1 MINNRK
7 KLVLDHLN
15 TLGKAVT
22 AKEIAAAL
30 SLDRTNISRYL
41 NELHKENQIKKI
53 PGRPVLYQAISL
65 QEGKQEGNDE
75 KAFSRLIGYEA
86 SLKEMVQQ
94 AKAAIL
100 YPPNGLHTIIFGQ
113 TGTGKSL
120 FAECMYEYAL
130 EARVLAKDAPFITYN
145 CADYA
150 QNPQLLFGHIFGVKK
165 GSYTGASQDR
175 TGLIHEANN
184 GILFLDEIHRLPP
197 EGQEML
203 FTFIDK
209 GIYRPLGESNE
220 TYHANVLI
228 IGATTEKPD
237 VMLST
242 FTRRIP
248 MTITLPDL
256 VERTVEERY
265 ELVDSFL
272 KQEAQRLNQKITIK
286 REVLLAFMLYQP
298 EGNIG
303 QFQRDLKL
311 VCAKAYLNFK
321 TEKSQSLKSL
331 KIDQK
336 DLPFQ
341 VQKGLLSIKEMP
353 KQMERLIQQDKAEFT
368 YMPTSEPTENLA
380 NQLNKTAI
388 DPLMAKNLIKKTNE
402 NLLETYHLEGSDHK
416 EQKSYFNE
424 YVKTLSTT
432 SDIRKHIIDP
442 VLKELVEKMY
452 LVAKEQLQ
460 RTYSAK
466 IEFAFALH
474 LQSALERIKEK
485 QPIDISNLNAIR
497 KNYPKEFQVAIDLSA
512 MVEETYSVDVP
523 FEEIGFIALFLT
535 KQEEAEMSQKQEKT
549 TSVMVLMHGK
559 TTASSM
565 METVQEL
572 LETTVG
578 IAINMPLTMK
588 VQDMYKQV
596 RQTILK
602 DKERY
607 QQGLL
612 ILTDMGSLNTFGN
625 MLAEDLGLR
634 IKSLP
639 MVSTPVVLE
648 AVRMAS
654 IGRTLEDIYQ
664 SCQTVLKSSTKQ
676 LTLVDVKK
684 MKAVLVTC
692 FTGEGVAKKLEE
704 RIKPVLDSTKVTII
718 PLQFLHREAFKQQ
731 IDQLMES
738 YDIKAIVGTVE
749 FDYQNIPF
757 YTAYDVF
764 NDEKLLLLKTQ
775 IEEELPINEMIQSL
789 TGTLKKV
796 GSIQQL
802 MYFLQKLMQQLKKE
816 LNIMIPAGVETGIIL
831 HVAFLIEGL
840 KTGTIVREFS
850 ELEEYAKKNRM
861 MMDVVK
867 ATLIPLEKQYQLIIP
882 EDEIAYITQMIIEN
896 KVKMN

>member
-1 MINNRK
+1 MTINRK
-7 KLVLDHLN
+7 KIVLDYLN
-15 TLGKAVT
+15 TLDKAVT
-22 AKEIAAAL
+22 AKEIAVVL
-30 SLDRTNISRYL
+30 SLDRANVSRYL
-41 NELHKENQIKKI
+41 NELHKETQLKKI
-53 PGRPVLYQAISL
+53 IGRPVLYQAITINSDN
-65 QEGKQEGNDE
+65 QEEDYNK
-75 KAFSRLIGYEA
+75 KAFSRLIGYDA

-120 FAECMYEYAL
+120 FAECMYQYAL
-130 EARVLAKDAPFITYN
+130 ESSVLAKDAPFITYN

-165 GSYTGASQDR
+165 GSFTGAAQDR

-184 GILFLDEIHRLPP
+184 GVLFLDEIHRLPP

-220 TYHANVLI
+220 TYQANVLI
-228 IGATTEKPD
+228 IGATTEKSD
-237 VMLST
+237 VLLST

-248 MTITLPDL
+248 MSITLPDL

-311 VCAKAYLNFK
+311 VCAKAYLNFRTK
-321 TEKSQSLKSL
+321 KGQSLK
-331 KIDQK
+331 INQK

-341 VQKGLLSIKEMP
+341 VQKGLLSIKEMS
-353 KQMERLIQQDKAEFT
+353 KQMERLIEQDKAEFV
-368 YMPTSEPTENLA
+368 YVPTSERTENLSKQS
-380 NQLNKTAI
+380 NETII
-388 DPLMAKNLIKKTNE
+388 DPLIEKNLLKKTNE
-402 NLLETYHLEGSDHK
+402 HLLETYRLAGSGHQ

-432 SDIRKHIIDP
+432 ADIRKHIIDP
-442 VLKELVEKMY
+442 VLKELVEQLY
-452 LVAKEQLQ
+452 LVAKERLH
-460 RTYSAK
+460 RSYSAK

-474 LQSALERIKEK
+474 LQSALERIKAKK
-485 QPIDISNLNAIR
+485 QITISNLNEIR
-497 KNYPKEFQVAIDLSA
+497 KNYSKEFQVAIDLSA
-512 MVEETYSVDVP
+512 MIEKTYSIDVP

-535 KQEEAEMSQKQEKT
+535 KQEEVEVSKKQGKT
-549 TSVMVLMHGK
+549 TAIMVLMHGK

-578 IAINMPLTMK
+578 TAINMPLTMR
-588 VQDMYKQV
+588 VQDMYQQV
-596 RQTILK
+596 RQTVVEN
-602 DKERY
+602 KEKY
-607 QQGLL
+607 QHGLL
-612 ILTDMGSLNTFGN
+612 LLTDMGSLNTFGN

-639 MVSTPVVLE
+639 MVSTAVVLE

-654 IGRTLEDIYQ
+654 IGRTLEDIFQ

-676 LTLVDVKK
+676 LTVLDAKK
-684 MKAVLVTC
+684 TKAILVTC

-704 RIKPVLDSTKVTII
+704 RIQPVVDAAKVTII

-731 IDQLMES
+731 IDQLMET

-757 YTAYDVF
+757 YTAYDIF
-764 NDEKLLLLKTQ
+764 NDEKLVLLKNQ

-796 GSIQQL
+796 GSVQQL
-802 MYFLQKLMQQLKKE
+802 MYFLQKLLQQLKNE
-816 LNIMIPAGVETGIIL
+816 LAIMIPAGVETGVLL
-831 HVAFLIEGL
+831 HLAFLIEGL
-840 KTGTIVREFS
+840 KTGTIIREFS
-850 ELEEYAKKNRM
+850 ELDAYAKKNRM
-861 MMDVVK
+861 IMDIVK

-882 EDEIAYITQMIIEN
+882 EDEIAYITQMISEN
-896 KVKMN
+896 KIKTH

>member
-1 MINNRK
+1 MATNRK

-15 TLGKAVT
+15 TLGKALT
-22 AKEIAAAL
+22 AKEIAVEL
-30 SLDRTNISRYL
+30 SLDRTNVSRYL
-41 NELHKENQIKKI
+41 NELTNEKQIKKI
-53 PGRPVLYQAISL
+53 LGRPVLYQTISTS
-65 QEGKQEGNDE
+65 NDE
-75 KAFSRLIGYEA
+75 REEVYKKKAFSRLIGHEA

-94 AKAAIL
+94 AKAAVL

-120 FAECMYEYAL
+120 FAECMYQYAL
-130 EARVLAKDAPFITYN
+130 ESSVLPKDAPFITYN

-165 GSYTGASQDR
+165 GSYTGATQDR
-175 TGLIHEANN
+175 TGLLHQADK

-228 IGATTEKPD
+228 IGATTEKSD
-237 VMLST
+237 VLLST

-248 MTITLPDL
+248 MSITLPEL
-256 VERTVEERY
+256 AERTIEERY

-272 KQEAQRLNQKITIK
+272 KQEAQRLNKKITIK

-311 VCAKAYLNFK
+311 VCAKAFLNFK
-321 TEKSQSLKSL
+321 TEKRESL
-331 KIDQK
+331 KINQK

-353 KQMERLIQQDKAEFT
+353 KQMERLIQQDKAEFM
-368 YMPTSEPTENLA
+368 YAPTSEGTENTSQ
-380 NQLNKTAI
+380 QLNETAM
-388 DPLMAKNLIKKTNE
+388 DPLMAKNLLKKTNE
-402 NLLETYHLEGSDHK
+402 TLLETYHLEGLNHK
-416 EQKSYFNE
+416 EQKNSFNE
-424 YVKTLSTT
+424 YVKTLSAT

-442 VLKELVEKMY
+442 VLKDLVEQMY
-452 LVAKEQLQ
+452 LVAKERLH
-460 RTYSAK
+460 RSYSTK
-466 IEFAFALH
+466 IQFAFALH
-474 LQSALERIKEK
+474 LQSALERMKEN
-485 QPIDISNLNAIR
+485 QQIDISNLNEIR
-497 KNYPKEFQVAIDLSA
+497 KNYSKEFQVAIDLSA
-512 MVEETYSVDVP
+512 MIEETYSVDVP
-523 FEEIGFIALFLT
+523 FEEIGFITLFLT
-535 KQEEAEMSQKQEKT
+535 KQEETEMLQKQEKT
-549 TSVMVLMHGK
+549 TAIMVLMHGK

-565 METVQEL
+565 VETVQEL

-578 IAINMPLTMK
+578 SAINMPLTMK
-588 VQDMYKQV
+588 VQDMYSRV
-596 RQTILK
+596 RKTIID
-602 DKERY
+602 DKATYE
-607 QQGLL
+607 QGLL

-634 IKSLP
+634 IKTLP

-664 SCQTVLKSSTKQ
+664 SCQTVLKSSTKL
-676 LTLVDVKK
+676 LTVVDTKK
-684 MKAVLVTC
+684 TKAVLVTC
-692 FTGEGVAKKLEE
+692 FTGEGVAKKLEQ
-704 RIKPVLDSTKVTII
+704 RIRPVMDSEKVTII
-718 PLQFLHREAFKQQ
+718 PLQFLHREAFKQR
-731 IDQLMES
+731 IDQLMET
-738 YDIKAIVGTVE
+738 YDVKAIVGTVE

-764 NDEKLLLLKTQ
+764 NDEKLVLLKNQ

-789 TGTLKKV
+789 TGTLQKV

-802 MYFLQKLMQQLKKE
+802 MYFLQKLMQQLKNQ
-816 LNIMIPAGVETGIIL
+816 LNIMIPAGVETGMIL

-840 KTGTIVREFS
+840 KTNTIVRVFS
-850 ELEEYAKKNRM
+850 DLEAYAKKNRM
-861 MMDVVK
+861 TMDVVK
-867 ATLIPLEKQYQLIIP
+867 ATLIPLEKQYQITIP

-896 KVKMN
+896 KVKLQF

>member
-1 MINNRK
+1 MAINRK
-7 KLVLDHLN
+7 KLVLDYLN
-15 TLGKAVT
+15 ALGKAVT
-22 AKEIAAAL
+22 AKDIATEL
-30 SLDRTNISRYL
+30 SLDRSNVSRYL
-41 NELHKENQIKKI
+41 NELNKESQITKI
-53 PGRPVLYQAISL
+53 PGRPVLYQAISHKEDN
-65 QEGKQEGNDE
+65 QVENFDQ
-75 KAFSRLIGYEA
+75 KAFSRLIGYDA

-120 FAECMYEYAL
+120 FAECMYQYAL
-130 EARVLAKDAPFITYN
+130 ESNVLSKDAPFITYN

-165 GSYTGASQDR
+165 GSYTGATQDR
-175 TGLIHEANN
+175 TGLLHQADN

-228 IGATTEKPD
+228 IGATTEKSD
-237 VMLST
+237 VLLST

-248 MTITLPDL
+248 MTVTLPEL
-256 VERTVEERY
+256 AERTIEERY

-311 VCAKAYLNFK
+311 VCAKAFLNFK
-321 TEKSQSLKSL
+321 TEKRQSL

-368 YMPTSEPTENLA
+368 YTPASERAENA
-380 NQLNKTAI
+380 SNKLNETAM
-388 DPLMAKNLIKKTNE
+388 DPVLAKNLLKKTNE
-402 NLLETYHLEGSDHK
+402 TLLETYQLEGFGHK

-424 YVKTLSTT
+424 YVKTLSAT

-442 VLKELVEKMY
+442 VLKELVEQMY
-452 LVAKEQLQ
+452 LVAKERLH
-460 RTYSAK
+460 RSYSTK
-466 IEFAFALH
+466 IQFAFALH

-485 QPIDISNLNAIR
+485 QPIDLSNLNEIR
-497 KNYPKEFQVAIDLSA
+497 KNYSKEFQVAIDLSA
-512 MVEETYSVDVP
+512 MIEETYSVEVP
-523 FEEIGFIALFLT
+523 FEEIGFITLFLT
-535 KQEEAEMSQKQEKT
+535 KQDETEMIQKQEKT
-549 TSVMVLMHGK
+549 TAIMVLMHGK

-578 IAINMPLTMK
+578 LAINMPLTMK
-588 VQDMYKQV
+588 VQDMYKRV
-596 RQTILK
+596 RQEIVE
-602 DKERY
+602 DKEKY

-634 IKSLP
+634 IKTLP

-684 MKAVLVTC
+684 TKAVLVTC
-692 FTGEGVAKKLEE
+692 FTGEGVAKKLEQ
-704 RIKPVLDSTKVTII
+704 RIRPVMDSEKVTII
-718 PLQFLHREAFKQQ
+718 PLQFLHREAFKQR
-731 IDQLMES
+731 IDQLMET

-757 YTAYDVF
+757 YAAYDVF
-764 NDEKLLLLKTQ
+764 SDEKLLLLKNQ

-802 MYFLQKLMQQLKKE
+802 MYFLQKLMQQLKNQ
-816 LNIMIPAGVETGIIL
+816 LNVMIPAGVETGMIL

-840 KTGTIVREFS
+840 KTNTIVRVFS
-850 ELEEYAKKNRM
+850 DLEEYAKKNRM
-861 MMDVVK
+861 TMDVVK
-867 ATLIPLEKQYQLIIP
+867 ATLIPLEKQYQITIP

-896 KVKMN
+896 KVKLQF

>member
-1 MINNRK
+1 MAINRK
-7 KLVLDHLN
+7 KLVLDYLN
-15 TLGKAVT
+15 ALGKAVT
-22 AKEIAAAL
+22 AKDIATEL
-30 SLDRTNISRYL
+30 SLDRSNVSRYL
-41 NELHKENQIKKI
+41 NELNKESQITKI
-53 PGRPVLYQAISL
+53 PGRPVLYQAISHKEDN
-65 QEGKQEGNDE
+65 QVENFDQ
-75 KAFSRLIGYEA
+75 KAFSRLIGYDA

-120 FAECMYEYAL
+120 FAECMYQYAL
-130 EARVLAKDAPFITYN
+130 ESNVLSKDAPFITYN

-165 GSYTGASQDR
+165 GSYTGATQDR
-175 TGLIHEANN
+175 TGLLHQADN

-228 IGATTEKPD
+228 IGATTEKSD
-237 VMLST
+237 VLLST

-248 MTITLPDL
+248 MTVTLPEL
-256 VERTVEERY
+256 AERTIEERY

-311 VCAKAYLNFK
+311 VCAKAFLNFK
-321 TEKSQSLKSL
+321 TEKRQSL

-368 YMPTSEPTENLA
+368 YTPASERAENA
-380 NQLNKTAI
+380 SNKLNETAM
-388 DPLMAKNLIKKTNE
+388 DPVLAKNLLKKTNE
-402 NLLETYHLEGSDHK
+402 TLLETYQLEGFGHK

-424 YVKTLSTT
+424 YVKTLSAT

-442 VLKELVEKMY
+442 VLKELVEQMY
-452 LVAKEQLQ
+452 LVAKERLH
-460 RTYSAK
+460 RSYSTK
-466 IEFAFALH
+466 IQFAFALH

-485 QPIDISNLNAIR
+485 QPIDLSNLNEIR
-497 KNYPKEFQVAIDLSA
+497 KNYSKEFQVAIDLSA
-512 MVEETYSVDVP
+512 MIEETYSVEVP
-523 FEEIGFIALFLT
+523 FEEIGFITLFLT
-535 KQEEAEMSQKQEKT
+535 KQEETEMIQKQEKT
-549 TSVMVLMHGK
+549 TAIMVLMHGK

-578 IAINMPLTMK
+578 LAINMPLTMK
-588 VQDMYKQV
+588 VQDMYKRV
-596 RQTILK
+596 RQEIVE
-602 DKERY
+602 DKEKY

-634 IKSLP
+634 IKTLP

-684 MKAVLVTC
+684 TKAVLVTC
-692 FTGEGVAKKLEE
+692 FTGEGVAKKLEQ
-704 RIKPVLDSTKVTII
+704 RIRPVMDSEKVTII
-718 PLQFLHREAFKQQ
+718 PLQFLHREAFKQR
-731 IDQLMES
+731 IDQLMET

-757 YTAYDVF
+757 YAAYDVF
-764 NDEKLLLLKTQ
+764 SDEKLLLLKNQ

-802 MYFLQKLMQQLKKE
+802 MYFLQKLMQQLKNQ
-816 LNIMIPAGVETGIIL
+816 LNVMIPAGVETGMIL

-840 KTGTIVREFS
+840 KTNTIVRVFS
-850 ELEEYAKKNRM
+850 DLEEYAKKNRM
-861 MMDVVK
+861 TMDVVK
-867 ATLIPLEKQYQLIIP
+867 ATLIPLEKQYQITIP

-896 KVKMN
+896 KVKLQF